1 MAQAFLITLRE
12 GLEMALIVVM
22 VLAYLKR
29 TGHTRLFTR
38 VWVGVALATGISLL
52 AGAIL
57 FSLGKG
63 LASLTSDEGQQ
74 LLVKT
79 LCAVAHVDGV
89 ASGEEIEFIE
99 RVIVKL
105 KAQVF
110 VYGREEWGKYE
121 KEVFETLEQVAAS

>member
-1 MAQAFLITLRE
+1 MSAISRDELKTILLFGVHIAKVDQKFDVWERKILARIAESLSLSDAEKQAMTRE
-12 GLEMALIVVM
+12 D
-22 VLAYLKR
+22 
-29 TGHTRLFTR
+29 
-38 VWVGVALATGISLL
+38 
-52 AGAIL
+52 

-121 KEVFETLEQVAAS
+121 KEVFETLKQVAAS

>member
-1 MAQAFLITLRE
+1 MSAISRNELKTILLFGVHIAKVDQKFDVWERKILARIAESLSLSDDEKQTMTRE
-12 GLEMALIVVM
+12 E
-22 VLAYLKR
+22 
-29 TGHTRLFTR
+29 
-38 VWVGVALATGISLL
+38 
-52 AGAIL
+52 

-63 LASLTSDEGQQ
+63 LASLSSDESQQ

-105 KAQVF
+105 KATVF

-121 KEVFETLEQVAAS
+121 KEVFETIDQVSAS